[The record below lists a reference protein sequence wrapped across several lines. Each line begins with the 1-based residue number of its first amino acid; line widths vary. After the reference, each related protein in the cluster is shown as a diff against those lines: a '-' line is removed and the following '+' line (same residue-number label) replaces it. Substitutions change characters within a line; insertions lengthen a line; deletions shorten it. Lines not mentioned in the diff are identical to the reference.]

1 MIASSYNTT
10 CTRTRKVA
18 ETRHAA
24 RVFGPMK
31 PTFWNVVSCRVTHG
45 ASPCSL
51 ARHTRAGQ
59 HRGSPFAL
67 RAAARCKRAT
77 FKDKCASVRKAEQE
91 PSVYKEEQEGERD
104 RQRDRKTERQ
114 REIDVKENLST
125 KALNLDKLMDVRLIV
140 RLLACPGRCR
150 HGG

>member
-1 MIASSYNTT
+1 MVCRSFSQMHRHIFLAQRVYKGKKHSLGKCMIASSYNTT

-67 RAAARCKRAT
+67 RAAARCQRAT

-91 PSVYKEEQEGERD
+91 PSVYKEEQEGERERNRETE
-104 RQRDRKTERQ
+104 RQRDRER
-114 REIDVKENLST
+114 
-125 KALNLDKLMDVRLIV
+125 LM
-140 RLLACPGRCR
+140 
-150 HGG
+150 